1 MKKNAMIKMVLAAA
15 VLLAAF
21 GLAASAAGPS
31 PAQADK
37 AVVLEYKMPQGQT
50 LTYKNTEQS
59 GQVMDVMG
67 QTVDTTTTGGGT
79 FTLKAKGL
87 KDKNF
92 LLGITID
99 DMSSTISGPQG
110 DMSPDMTPV
119 KGKSFDMV
127 LSPLGS
133 EVDVSGAEAI
143 TYTSPNGTGN
153 VSAGFKLFFPDLPG
167 KPVKVGDTWESS
179 GGADD
184 KSENMNIRMDF
195 KNLNT
200 FDGLETVNG
209 MECARIKSA
218 VTATISGTGNQQGMD
233 MAISGTGKGTDVWY
247 FAIKDGLYVK
257 ATSDLSMEMAVTV
270 SAANMTIPVTQT
282 RKSEVTLVTKQ

>member
-1 MKKNAMIKMVLAAA
+1 MKKKTMIKTVLVAAA
-15 VLLAAF
+15 LLAVL
-21 GLAASAAGPS
+21 GLAASASGPG
-31 PAQADK
+31 PAQAGK
-37 AVVLEYKMPQGQT
+37 AVVLEYKMPEGRT
-50 LTYKNTEQS
+50 LTYKNTESS

-92 LLGITID
+92 LLGVTID

-153 VSAGFKLFFPDLPG
+153 ISAGFKLFFPDLPG
-167 KPVKVGDTWESS
+167 KPIKVGDTWESA

-184 KSENMNIRMDF
+184 KTESMNVRMDF

-200 FDGLETVNG
+200 FDGLETVDG

-218 VTATISGTGNQQGMD
+218 VTATITGTGNQQGMD

-247 FAIKDGLYVK
+247 FAIKDGIYIK
-257 ATSDLSMEMAVTV
+257 STSDMSMEMAVTV

-282 RKSEVTLVTKQ
+282 RKGEVTLVTKQ